1 MAISSPVFKVSMDGI
16 TAPSYEEILEYFRDK
31 ARGIFG
37 SDINLDADTQDGQL
51 LAIFALALH
60 DVNSQA
66 IAVFNSFNPNTAIGV
81 ALDSAVKTNGIARHE
96 ASHSKADV
104 RIVGQAG
111 TVIRNGIVIDSL
123 DQKWDLP
130 AEVVIPLKGE
140 ITVTATAQEPGA
152 VTAPAGSLT
161 KIGTPTHG
169 WQTVENLADATEGIS
184 IESDAELR
192 ERQTISTMQP
202 SIGLWEG
209 LISSLSQLD
218 GVQFVSGR
226 HNDSGEEDDEGI
238 PAHSIAVVVDG
249 GDASEIAQTI
259 YKKKSQGVATYGS
272 TSVAI
277 AEALGAAHQIKFSRP
292 EDVPVA
298 VTVTVNPTSLWMS
311 TVEDALKE
319 RIAAYINSL
328 TVGTRVDAA
337 KCVSVVVRSEDG
349 FDRAFLLKGIK
360 LNGEQDSVPIKWNQ
374 KASCSVSAVTVVVE
388 N

>member
-51 LAIFALALH
+51 LAIFALAIH

-81 ALDSAVKTNGIARHE
+81 ALDSAVKTNGISRHD
-96 ASHSKADV
+96 ASRSKVDV

-111 TVIRNGIVIDSL
+111 TIIRNGVVIDSL

-130 AEVVIPLKGE
+130 VEVVIPLKGE
-140 ITVTATAQEPGA
+140 VTVTATAQEVGA
-152 VTAPAGSLT
+152 VNAPAGAIS
-161 KIGTPTHG
+161 KIGTPTLG
-169 WQTVENLADATEGIS
+169 WQTVTNLDAATPGDGV
-184 IESDAELR
+184 ESDAELR
-192 ERQTISTMQP
+192 NRQALSTMHP

-209 LISSLSQLD
+209 LLASLSQLND
-218 GVQFVSGR
+218 VQSVAGR
-226 HNDSGEEDDEGI
+226 HNDSGEEDDDGI
-238 PAHSIAVVVDG
+238 PAHSIAVVVAG
-249 GDASEIAQTI
+249 GDANEIAETI
-259 YKKKSQGVATYGS
+259 YNKKSQGVATYGS
-272 TSVAI
+272 TAVTIASAI
-277 AEALGAAHQIKFSRP
+277 GSAHQIKFSRP
-292 EDVPVA
+292 ADVPVA

-311 TVEDALKE
+311 TVEDEMKE

-328 TVGTRVDAA
+328 TIGTQVDAA

-349 FDRAFLLKGIK
+349 FDRAFLLKDIK
-360 LNGEQDSVPIKWNQ
+360 LNGAQDSVQIKWNQ
-374 KASCSVSAVTVVVE
+374 KASCSAGAVTVVVE